1 MAPAKYARKSPA
13 VAFVGRHNSGK
24 TTFLEK
30 LIRCLTERGLNVG
43 TVKHHGH
50 PDFDIDIPGK
60 DSWRH
65 RQAGSRDTVIVSS
78 KRMARVTEL
87 DAEPECDEVVAMMPG
102 HDIVLVEGYRKS
114 GLPTIEIMRQANER
128 DLPAAEEFCAKG
140 SIKDDIPVAVI
151 SDIEAVHEAAAE
163 RGIPAFGLE
172 DIEAT
177 ADFVEARFV
186 RPRVTV
192 TVQAGGESRRMG
204 RSKAT
209 VPFLG
214 RPLIERVVGRVAPA
228 ADEVLVTTNE
238 PENLQLLY
246 DEDFGVPVRLVTDVF
261 DRRGALQGFFTALTH
276 ASHPTMA
283 LVACDM
289 VFASARL
296 ISAEAGLLR
305 QSDADAVVPVT
316 RHGMEPFHGVYRR
329 DTCLEA
335 VRDALDKG
343 LMSMH
348 DCLSTLDVREVGR
361 DEVQQIVP
369 QGKCFINVNTP
380 DELKAVEEE
389 VKRAREIERT
399 WEADAFS

>member
-1 MAPAKYARKSPA
+1 MKPGEFVRTSPA

-24 TTFLEK
+24 TTLLEK
-30 LIRCLTERGLNVG
+30 LIRCLVDRGLNVG

-50 PDFDIDIPGK
+50 PVFDIDIPGK

-65 RQAGSRDTVIVSS
+65 RQAGSCDTIIVSS

-87 DAEPECDEVVAMMPG
+87 DVEPECDEVVAMMPG

-114 GLPTIEIMRQANER
+114 GLPTIEIMRQNNER
-128 DLPAAEEFCAKG
+128 DLPAADEFCSTG
-140 SIKDDIPVAVI
+140 RIKDDKPVAVI
-151 SDIEAVHEAAAE
+151 SDIDAVHDAATKW
-163 RGIPAFGLE
+163 GVPAFGL
-172 DIEAT
+172 DDVEAI
-177 ADFVEARFV
+177 ADFVEQHFV
-186 RPRVTV
+186 RPRITV

-214 RPLIERVVGRVAPA
+214 RPLIERIAARVAPA
-228 ADEVLVTTNE
+228 ADELLITTNE
-238 PENLQLLY
+238 PENLRFLY
-246 DEDFGVPVRLVTDVF
+246 DEEFGVPVRLVTDVF
-261 DRRGALQGFFTALTH
+261 DKRGALQGFCTALTN
-276 ASHPTMA
+276 ATYPTVA

-296 ISAEAGLLR
+296 ITAEARLLR
-305 QSDADAVVPVT
+305 QSDVDAVVPAT
-316 RHGMEPFHGVYRR
+316 RHGLEPFHGVYQR
-329 DTCLEA
+329 DTCLKAIHE
-335 VRDALDKG
+335 ALDAG
-343 LMSMH
+343 MMSMH
-348 DCLSTLDVREVGR
+348 ACLSTLNVCEVGR

-380 DELKAVEEE
+380 DELWAVEEE
-389 VKRAREIERT
+389 VKRAREIERV